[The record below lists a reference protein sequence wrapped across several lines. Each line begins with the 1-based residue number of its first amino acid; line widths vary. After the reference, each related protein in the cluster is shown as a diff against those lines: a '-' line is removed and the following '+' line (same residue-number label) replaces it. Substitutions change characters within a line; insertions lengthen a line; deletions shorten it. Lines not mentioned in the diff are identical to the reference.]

1 MNTLCVCVLSRTG
14 ARLMGLSRSNELYDL
29 FLPLSIL
36 NMFGT
41 LSHIVKL
48 TELYR

>member
-36 NMFGT
+36 FGT
-41 LSHIVKL
+41 LSHIVEL